1 MALAAKIAPSMMC
14 ADFLRL
20 GDDVDALV
28 RSGADYLHID
38 VMDGAFVK
46 SISYGMPVI
55 KSIRKC
61 TDAVFDVHLMVNE
74 PIRYIDDFAE
84 SGADIITV
92 HQEACSDL
100 EATIAAIR
108 KAGKRVGIS
117 INPDTKVSVLENV
130 VQLCDMVLIMS
141 VFPGFGGQSF
151 IPHSL
156 DKIRETKE
164 MLKKKGLDNVDIEVD
179 GGIYLD
185 NVREVLKAGA
195 NVIVAGSSVF
205 KGDAAEN
212 VKRFLEIFNE

>member
-1 MALAAKIAPSMMC
+1 MLTLSPSLLS
-14 ADFLRL
+14 ADLSRL
-20 GDDVDALV
+20 GEEIEKVTHA
-28 RSGADYLHID
+28 GATYIHID

-117 INPDTKVSVLENV
+117 INPDTPVSVLENAA
-130 VQLCDMVLIMS
+130 QLCDMVLIMS

-185 NVREVLKAGA
+185 NVREVLDAGA

-212 VKRFLEIFNE
+212 VKRFLKIFNE

>member
-1 MALAAKIAPSMMC
+1 MLILSPSILS
-14 ADFLRL
+14 ADFSVL
-20 GDDVDALV
+20 GEEIKTVTDT
-28 RSGADYLHID
+28 GAKYIHID

-185 NVREVLKAGA
+185 NVREVLDAGA

-212 VKRFLEIFNE
+212 VKRFLKIFNE

>member
-1 MALAAKIAPSMMC
+1 MRILSPSILS
-14 ADFLRL
+14 ADFSVL
-20 GDDVDALV
+20 GEEIKTVTDA
-28 RSGADYLHID
+28 GAAYIHID
-38 VMDGAFVK
+38 VMDGAFVQ

-74 PIRYIDDFAE
+74 PIRYIDDFAK

-100 EATIAAIR
+100 RATIEAIR
-108 KAGKRVGIS
+108 GAGKKVGIS
-117 INPDTKVSVLENV
+117 INPDTQVCVLSDV

-141 VFPGFGGQSF
+141 VHPGFGGQSF

-164 MLKKKGLDNVDIEVD
+164 LLKAKGLDDVDIEVD
-179 GGIYLD
+179 GGIYPD
-185 NVREVLKAGA
+185 NVREVLEAGA

>member
-1 MALAAKIAPSMMC
+1 MLILSPSILS
-14 ADFLRL
+14 ADFSVL
-20 GDDVDALV
+20 GEEIKTVTDA
-28 RSGADYLHID
+28 GAKYIHID

-108 KAGKRVGIS
+108 KAGKKVGVS
-117 INPDTKVSVLENV
+117 INPDTPVSVLENA

-185 NVREVLKAGA
+185 NVREVLDAGA

>member
-1 MALAAKIAPSMMC
+1 MRILSPSILS
-14 ADFLRL
+14 ADFSVL
-20 GDDVDALV
+20 GEEIKTVTDA
-28 RSGADYLHID
+28 GAAYIHID
-38 VMDGAFVK
+38 VMDGAFVQ

-74 PIRYIDDFAE
+74 PIRFIDDFAD

-100 EATIAAIR
+100 RATIEAIR
-108 KAGKRVGIS
+108 DAGKKVGIS
-117 INPDTKVSVLENV
+117 INPDTQVCVLSDV
-130 VQLCDMVLIMS
+130 VHLCDMVLIMS
-141 VFPGFGGQSF
+141 VHPGFGGQSF

-156 DKIRETKE
+156 NKIRETKE
-164 MLKKKGLDNVDIEVD
+164 LLKAKGLDDVDIEVD
-179 GGIYLD
+179 GGIYPD
-185 NVREVLKAGA
+185 NVREVLGAGA

>member
-1 MALAAKIAPSMMC
+1 MLILSPSILS
-14 ADFLRL
+14 ADFSVL
-20 GDDVDALV
+20 GEEIKTVTDT
-28 RSGADYLHID
+28 GAKYIHID

>member
-1 MALAAKIAPSMMC
+1 MLILSPSILS
-14 ADFLRL
+14 ADFSVL
-20 GDDVDALV
+20 GEEIKTVTDT
-28 RSGADYLHID
+28 GAKYIHID

-130 VQLCDMVLIMS
+130 VRLCDMVLIMS

-185 NVREVLKAGA
+185 NVREVLEAGA

-205 KGDAAEN
+205 KEDAAEN

>member
-1 MALAAKIAPSMMC
+1 MLILSPSILS
-14 ADFLRL
+14 ADFSVL
-20 GDDVDALV
+20 GEEIKTVTDA
-28 RSGADYLHID
+28 GAEYIHID
-38 VMDGAFVK
+38 VMDGAFVN

-74 PIRYIDDFAE
+74 PIRYIDDFAK

-100 EATIAAIR
+100 KDTILAIR
-108 KAGKRVGIS
+108 NAGKKVGIS
-117 INPDTKVSVLENV
+117 INPDTPVGILSDVAG
-130 VQLCDMVLIMS
+130 LCDMVLIMS
-141 VFPGFGGQSF
+141 VHPGFGGQSF

-164 MLKKKGLDNVDIEVD
+164 LLKAKGLEKVDIEVD
-179 GGIYLD
+179 GGIYPE

-212 VKRFLEIFNE
+212 VKRFLKIFNE

>member
-1 MALAAKIAPSMMC
+1 MLILSPSILS
-14 ADFLRL
+14 ADFSVL
-20 GDDVDALV
+20 GEEIKTVTDA
-28 RSGADYLHID
+28 GAKYIHID

-185 NVREVLKAGA
+185 NVREVLDAGA

>member
-1 MALAAKIAPSMMC
+1 MLILSPSILS
-14 ADFLRL
+14 ADFSVL
-20 GDDVDALV
+20 GEEIKTVTDA
-28 RSGADYLHID
+28 GAEYIHID
-38 VMDGAFVK
+38 VMDGAFVN

-100 EATIAAIR
+100 KATIRAIR
-108 KAGKRVGIS
+108 DAGKKVGIS
-117 INPDTKVSVLENV
+117 INPDTKVCVLSDV
-130 VQLCDMVLIMS
+130 VHLCDMVLIMS
-141 VFPGFGGQSF
+141 VHPGFGGQSF

-156 DKIRETKE
+156 NKIRETKE
-164 MLKKKGLDNVDIEVD
+164 LLKDKGLEKVDIEVD
-179 GGIYLD
+179 GGIYPD

>member
-1 MALAAKIAPSMMC
+1 MLILSPSILS
-14 ADFLRL
+14 ADFSVL
-20 GDDVDALV
+20 GEEIKTVTDA
-28 RSGADYLHID
+28 GAAYIHID
-38 VMDGAFVK
+38 VMDGAFVN

-74 PIRYIDDFAE
+74 PIRYIDDFAK

-100 EATIAAIR
+100 RATIRSIR
-108 KAGKRVGIS
+108 DAGKKVGIS
-117 INPDTKVSVLENV
+117 INPDTQVCVLSDV

-141 VFPGFGGQSF
+141 VHPGFGGQSF

-164 MLKKKGLDNVDIEVD
+164 LLKAKGLENTDIEVD
-179 GGIYLD
+179 GGIYPD

-212 VKRFLEIFNE
+212 VKRFLKIFNE

>member
-1 MALAAKIAPSMMC
+1 MLILSPSILS
-14 ADFLRL
+14 ADFSVL
-20 GDDVDALV
+20 GEEIKTVTDA
-28 RSGADYLHID
+28 GAEYIHID
-38 VMDGAFVK
+38 VMDGAFVN

-100 EATIAAIR
+100 KATIRAIR
-108 KAGKRVGIS
+108 DAGKKVGIS
-117 INPDTKVSVLENV
+117 INPDTKVCVLSDV
-130 VQLCDMVLIMS
+130 VHLCDMVLIMS
-141 VFPGFGGQSF
+141 VHPGFGGQSF

-164 MLKKKGLDNVDIEVD
+164 LLKAKGLENVDIEVD
-179 GGIYLD
+179 GGICPD

>member
-1 MALAAKIAPSMMC
+1 MLILSPSILS
-14 ADFLRL
+14 ADFSVL
-20 GDDVDALV
+20 GEEIKTVTDT
-28 RSGADYLHID
+28 GAKYIHID

-151 IPHSL
+151 IPQSL
-156 DKIRETKE
+156 DRIRETKE
-164 MLKKKGLDNVDIEVD
+164 LLKKKGLDNVDIEVD

>member
-1 MALAAKIAPSMMC
+1 MRILSPSILS
-14 ADFLRL
+14 ADFSVL
-20 GDDVDALV
+20 GEEIKTVTDA
-28 RSGADYLHID
+28 GAAYIHID
-38 VMDGAFVK
+38 VMDGAFVQ

-74 PIRYIDDFAE
+74 PIRYIDDFAD

-100 EATIAAIR
+100 RATIEVIR
-108 KAGKRVGIS
+108 DAGKKVGIS
-117 INPDTKVSVLENV
+117 INPDTQVCVLSDV
-130 VQLCDMVLIMS
+130 VHLCDMVLIMS
-141 VFPGFGGQSF
+141 VHPGFGGQSF

-156 DKIRETKE
+156 NKIRETKE
-164 MLKKKGLDNVDIEVD
+164 LLKAKGLDDVDIEVD
-179 GGIYLD
+179 GGIYPD
-185 NVREVLKAGA
+185 NVREVLEAGA

>member
-1 MALAAKIAPSMMC
+1 MLILSPSILS
-14 ADFLRL
+14 ADFSVL
-20 GDDVDALV
+20 GEEIKTVTDA
-28 RSGADYLHID
+28 GAKYIHID

-117 INPDTKVSVLENV
+117 INPDTKVSALENA

-179 GGIYLD
+179 GGISLE
-185 NVREVLKAGA
+185 NVREVLDAGA

>member
-1 MALAAKIAPSMMC
+1 MLILSPSILS
-14 ADFLRL
+14 ADFSVL
-20 GDDVDALV
+20 GEEIATVTDA
-28 RSGADYLHID
+28 GAAYIHID

-179 GGIYLD
+179 GGISLE
-185 NVREVLKAGA
+185 NVREVLDAGA

>member
-1 MALAAKIAPSMMC
+1 MRILSPSILS
-14 ADFLRL
+14 ADFSVL
-20 GDDVDALV
+20 GEEIKTVTDA
-28 RSGADYLHID
+28 GAAYIHID
-38 VMDGAFVK
+38 VMDGAFVQ

-74 PIRYIDDFAE
+74 PIRYIDDFAD

-100 EATIAAIR
+100 RATIEAIR
-108 KAGKRVGIS
+108 DAGKKVGIS
-117 INPDTKVSVLENV
+117 INPDTQVCVLSDV
-130 VQLCDMVLIMS
+130 VHLCDMVLIMS
-141 VFPGFGGQSF
+141 VHPGFGGQSF

-156 DKIRETKE
+156 NKIRETKE
-164 MLKKKGLDNVDIEVD
+164 LLKAKGLDDVDIEVD
-179 GGIYLD
+179 GGIYPD
-185 NVREVLKAGA
+185 NVREVLEAGA

>member
-1 MALAAKIAPSMMC
+1 MRILSPSILS
-14 ADFLRL
+14 ADFSVL
-20 GDDVDALV
+20 GEEIKTVTDA
-28 RSGADYLHID
+28 GAAYIHID
-38 VMDGAFVK
+38 VMDGAFVQ

-74 PIRYIDDFAE
+74 PIRYIDDFAK

-100 EATIAAIR
+100 RATIEAIR
-108 KAGKRVGIS
+108 DAGKKVGIS
-117 INPDTKVSVLENV
+117 INPDTQVCVLSDV
-130 VQLCDMVLIMS
+130 VHLCDMVLIMS
-141 VFPGFGGQSF
+141 VHPGFGGQSF

-156 DKIRETKE
+156 NKIRETKE
-164 MLKKKGLDNVDIEVD
+164 LLKAKGLDDVDIEVD
-179 GGIYLD
+179 GGIYPD
-185 NVREVLKAGA
+185 NVREVLEAGA

>member
-1 MALAAKIAPSMMC
+1 MLILSPSILS
-14 ADFLRL
+14 ADFSVL
-20 GDDVDALV
+20 GEEIKTVTDA
-28 RSGADYLHID
+28 GAEYIHID
-38 VMDGAFVK
+38 VMDGAFVN

-74 PIRYIDDFAE
+74 PIRYIDDFAK

-100 EATIAAIR
+100 KATIRAIR
-108 KAGKRVGIS
+108 DAGKKVGIS
-117 INPDTKVSVLENV
+117 INPDTPVCVLSDV
-130 VQLCDMVLIMS
+130 VHLCDMVLIMS
-141 VFPGFGGQSF
+141 VHPGFGGQSF

-156 DKIRETKE
+156 DKIREAKE
-164 MLKKKGLDNVDIEVD
+164 LLKAKGLENVDLEVD
-179 GGIYLD
+179 GGICPG

>member
-1 MALAAKIAPSMMC
+1 MLILSPSILS
-14 ADFLRL
+14 ADFSVL
-20 GDDVDALV
+20 GEEIKTVTDA
-28 RSGADYLHID
+28 GAKYIHID

-185 NVREVLKAGA
+185 NVREVLDAGA

-212 VKRFLEIFNE
+212 VKRFLKIFNE

>member
-1 MALAAKIAPSMMC
+1 MLILSPSILS
-14 ADFLRL
+14 ADFSVL
-20 GDDVDALV
+20 GEEIKTVTDT
-28 RSGADYLHID
+28 GAKYIHID

-156 DKIRETKE
+156 DKIRETKK

-185 NVREVLKAGA
+185 NVREVLDAGA

-212 VKRFLEIFNE
+212 VKRFLKIFNE